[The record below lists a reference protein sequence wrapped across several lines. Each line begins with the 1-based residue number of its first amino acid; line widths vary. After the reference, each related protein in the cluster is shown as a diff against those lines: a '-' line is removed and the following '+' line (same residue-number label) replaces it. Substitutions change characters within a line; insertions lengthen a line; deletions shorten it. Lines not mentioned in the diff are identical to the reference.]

1 MDQLI
6 FVFEDDAYFPHA
18 ASDVRVLITSLLER
32 AGQYYDLIWFGATS
46 PVFKPG
52 EHVYHRRGGIDFRIR
67 AVKSTY
73 GSVACAIRKSC
84 LQIVARHWAVDG
96 VVLTSDGA
104 LRKSLQVLRGCC
116 CDPALA
122 AHRPPRE
129 TGGSRIHSA

>member
-1 MDQLI
+1 MEEWI
-6 FVFEDDAYFPHA
+6 FVFEDDAYFPYDG
-18 ASDVRVLITSLLER
+18 SDVQVLITSPLER

-52 EHVYHRRGGIDFRIR
+52 GHVYHRRGGFYFHIR
-67 AVKSTY
+67 AAKSTY
-73 GSVACAIRKSC
+73 GSVAYAIRRTC
-84 LQIVARHWAVDG
+84 LQIIARHFAVDG

-104 LRKSLQVLRGCC
+104 LRKSLQVLRGGC